1 MNLYFRTLMFHPGLP
16 DKFVN
21 VASIFLSKLINRGKK
36 IQNLQVQSIMVI
48 RQDEI
53 GDMCY
58 STHAF
63 SLLKKKYPESK
74 ITVWCKPAAAALIQH
89 DPNID
94 FIIKDDKPEGNNYDL
109 IVDLRGKW
117 AGIFYSLLNTPT
129 YRLERGAIR
138 LKNKGHQPHESET
151 IYQIIQPA
159 INDLP
164 FELPQLYASPLEYNQ
179 ASSFINENKLER
191 FAILHTQVKRVL
203 RQWPEERFAAIAI
216 YLKEKH
222 QLDIVFCGDKSEL
235 KGIEHV
241 QALIPFTT
249 YNAAGKLNLGAFKAL
264 CEKSQLFIGN
274 DSSPLHI
281 ASLSGV
287 PAIGLFGP
295 GQSDTFYPLGKKSG
309 LLHHILPCHPCKQ
322 ISCKQEIPCMYRI
335 SIEEVKNK
343 IEELTA

>member
-1 MNLYFRTLMFHPGLP
+1 MFHPGLP

-21 VASIFLSKLINRGKK
+21 VASILLSKLINRRKK
-36 IQNLQVQSIMVI
+36 LEKLKIESVLVI

-63 SLLKKKYPESK
+63 SLLKKQYPNAK

-94 FIIKDDKPEGNNYDL
+94 IIINDDKPEGNKYDL
-109 IVDLRGKW
+109 LIDLRGKW
-117 AGIFYSLLNTPT
+117 AGIFYALLNTPR
-129 YRLERGAIR
+129 YRLERGIVR

-159 INDLP
+159 IGELP
-164 FELPQLYASPLEYNQ
+164 FELPQLYASALEFNQ
-179 ASSFINENKLER
+179 ATDFINENNLDH
-191 FAILHTQVKRVL
+191 FAILHTQVKKQL
-203 RQWPEERFAAIAI
+203 RQWPEERFAEIAI

-222 QLDIVFCGDKSEL
+222 SLSIVFCGDKSEVA
-235 KGIEHV
+235 GIERV
-241 QALIPFTT
+241 QKLIPFTT
-249 YNAAGKLNLGAFKAL
+249 HCSAGKLSLGGFKSL
-264 CEKSQLFIGN
+264 CERASLFIGN

-287 PAIGLFGP
+287 PALGLFGP

-309 LLHHILPCHPCKQ
+309 LLHHILPCHPCTQVK
-322 ISCKQEIPCMYRI
+322 CKQEIPCMQRI
-335 SIEEVKNK
+335 SVAEVREK
-343 IEELTA
+343 IEEITA

>member
-1 MNLYFRTLMFHPGLP
+1 MFHPGLP

-21 VASIFLSKLINRGKK
+21 VASILLSKLINRRKK
-36 IQNLQVQSIMVI
+36 IEGITVKSIFII

-63 SLLKKKYPESK
+63 SLLKKKYPDCK

-94 FIIKDDKPEGNNYDL
+94 LIISDDKPEGDKYDL

-117 AGIFYSLLNTPT
+117 AGIFYSLLNTPK
-129 YRLERGAIR
+129 YRLERGTVR

-151 IYQIIQPA
+151 IYQIIKPA
-159 INDLP
+159 IGDLP
-164 FELPQLYASPLEYNQ
+164 FELPQLYASALENNL
-179 ASSFINENKLER
+179 ASDFINENKLNR
-191 FAILHTQVKRVL
+191 FAILHTQVKRQL
-203 RQWPEERFAAIAI
+203 RQWPEERFAEIAI
-216 YLKEKH
+216 YLKEKFE
-222 QLDIVFCGDKSEL
+222 LDIIFCGDKNEIS
-235 KGIEHV
+235 GIERI
-241 QALIPFTT
+241 QKLIPFTT
-249 YNAAGKLNLGAFKAL
+249 YSSAGKLNLGAFKSL
-264 CEKSQLFIGN
+264 CEKAQLFIGN

-287 PAIGLFGP
+287 PSIGLFGP

-309 LLHHILPCHPCKQ
+309 LLHHILPCHPCTQ
-322 ISCKQEIPCMYRI
+322 ISCKQSLTCMQRI
-335 SIEEVKNK
+335 SVEEVKNK

>member
-1 MNLYFRTLMFHPGLP
+1 MFHPGLP

-21 VASIFLSKLINRGKK
+21 VASILLSKWINRRKK
-36 IQNLQVQSIMVI
+36 MVSMNMETILVI

-63 SLLKKKYPESK
+63 SLLKKKYPASK

-94 FIIKDDKPEGNNYDL
+94 SIIKDDKPEGNKYDL
-109 IVDLRGKW
+109 IIDLRGKW
-117 AGIFYSLLNTPT
+117 AGIFYALLNTPK
-129 YRLERGAIR
+129 YRLERGGVR

-151 IYQIIQPA
+151 IFQIIQPA
-159 INDLP
+159 IGELSM
-164 FELPQLYASPLEYNQ
+164 ELPQLYASPLEVNH
-179 ASSFINENKLER
+179 AAEFINENKLTR

-222 QLDIVFCGDKSEL
+222 QLDIVFCGDNSEIE
-235 KGIEHV
+235 GIERV
-241 QALIPFTT
+241 QKLIPFATF
-249 YNAAGKLNLGAFKAL
+249 NAAGKLNLGAFKAL

-287 PAIGLFGP
+287 PSLGLFGP
-295 GQSDTFYPLGKKSG
+295 
-309 LLHHILPCHPCKQ
+309 
-322 ISCKQEIPCMYRI
+322 EIGRAH
-335 SIEEVKNK
+335 V
-343 IEELTA
+343 

>member
-1 MNLYFRTLMFHPGLP
+1 MFHPGLP

-21 VASIFLSKLINRGKK
+21 VASILLSKLINRGKK
-36 IQNLQVQSIMVI
+36 IQDLTVQSILII

-63 SLLKKKYPESK
+63 SLLKKQHPTAN

-94 FIIKDDKPEGNNYDL
+94 LIIKDAKPEGNKYDL
-109 IVDLRGKW
+109 IIDLRGKW
-117 AGIFYSLLNTPT
+117 GGFFYALMNSPT
-129 YRLERGAIR
+129 YRLERGAVR
-138 LKNKGHQPHESET
+138 FKNKGHQPHESET
-151 IYQIIQPA
+151 IYQIVKPVIG
-159 INDLP
+159 DLP
-164 FELPQLYASPLEYNQ
+164 FELPQLHSSPLESNQ
-179 ASSFINENKLER
+179 ATDFIISNKLTR

-203 RQWPEERFAAIAI
+203 RQWPEERFAAIGI
-216 YLKEKH
+216 YLKESH
-222 QLDIVFCGDKSEL
+222 GLDIVFCGDQSE
-235 KGIEHV
+235 KAGIDRI
-241 QALIPFTT
+241 QKLIPFAT
-249 YNAAGKLNLGAFKAL
+249 YSTAGKLNLGAFNAICKQ
-264 CEKSQLFIGN
+264 SQLFIGN

-287 PAIGLFGP
+287 SALGLFGP
-295 GQSDTFYPLGKKSG
+295 GQSDTFYPLGNRSG
-309 LLHHILPCHPCKQ
+309 LLHYILPCHPCKQ

-343 IEELTA
+343 IEELIN